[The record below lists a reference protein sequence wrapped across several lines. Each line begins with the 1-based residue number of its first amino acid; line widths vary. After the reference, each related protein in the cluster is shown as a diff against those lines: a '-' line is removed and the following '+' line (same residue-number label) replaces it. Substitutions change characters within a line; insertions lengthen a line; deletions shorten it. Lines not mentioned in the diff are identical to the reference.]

1 MKAVIL
7 AAGIGSRLRPLTD
20 NVPKCM
26 VEVNGIKII
35 ERQIKNLLNNGIKE
49 IAVVTGYQHEILNKY
64 LNENFP
70 FIEIID
76 NKEYLKTNNMYSM
89 FLTKKFV
96 NEESFIFM
104 NADVFFEEMIIK
116 ELLEDEREN
125 LIVCDN
131 GNYLEESMKI
141 VLDKNEHNILKISK
155 QISKEESY
163 GTTIDVYK
171 LSSSA
176 SEKFF
181 SIINNF
187 IIEKKELN
195 LWTEVAVQELLKQE
209 KFYSKDI
216 DFKWVEIDN
225 LEDLEQAKKLFK
237 GVI

>member
-1 MKAVIL
+1 MKAIIL

-26 VEVNGIKII
+26 VEVNGVKII
-35 ERQIKNLLNNGIKE
+35 EKQLKNLLNNGIKE
-49 IAVVTGYQHEILNKY
+49 IAVVTGYQHEILNRY

-70 FIEIID
+70 FVEIID
-76 NKEYLKTNNMYSM
+76 NEEYLKTNNMYSM
-89 FLTKKFV
+89 FLTKSFV

-141 VLDKNEHNILKISK
+141 VLDKNKHNILKISK

-209 KFYSKDI
+209 KFYSKDT

-225 LEDLEQAKKLFK
+225 LEDLEQAKQLFK
-237 GVI
+237 GGI

>member
-35 ERQIKNLLNNGIKE
+35 EKQIKSLLNNGIKE

-131 GNYLEESMKI
+131 ENYLEESMKI

-216 DFKWVEIDN
+216 AFKWVEIDN

-237 GVI
+237 GGI

>member
-7 AAGIGSRLRPLTD
+7 AAGVGSRLRPLTN

-26 VEVNGIKII
+26 VEVNGVKII
-35 ERQIKNLLNNGIKE
+35 EKQIKSLLNNGIKE
-49 IAVVTGYQHEILNKY
+49 IIVVTGYQHEILNRY

-70 FIEIID
+70 FIKIIE

-89 FLTKKFV
+89 FLTKSFV
-96 NEESFIFM
+96 KEENFIFM
-104 NADVFFEEMIIK
+104 NADVFFEETIIK
-116 ELLEDEREN
+116 ELLEDERKN

-141 VLDKNEHNILKISK
+141 ILDKNDNILKINK
-155 QISKEESY
+155 QISEKESY

-176 SEKFF
+176 TKKFF
-181 SIINNF
+181 NIISDF
-187 IIEKKELN
+187 IFQKKELN
-195 LWTEVAVQELLKQE
+195 LWTEVAIQELLKQE
-209 KFYSKDI
+209 KFNSKDI
-216 DFKWVEIDN
+216 NFKWVEIDN

-237 GVI
+237 EVI

>member
-35 ERQIKNLLNNGIKE
+35 ERQIKNLLNNRIKE

-104 NADVFFEEMIIK
+104 NADVFFKEMIIK

>member
-49 IAVVTGYQHEILNKY
+49 IAVVTGHQHEILNKY

-116 ELLEDEREN
+116 ELLEDKREN

>member
-1 MKAVIL
+1 
-7 AAGIGSRLRPLTD
+7 
-20 NVPKCM
+20 
-26 VEVNGIKII
+26 
-35 ERQIKNLLNNGIKE
+35 
-49 IAVVTGYQHEILNKY
+49 
-64 LNENFP
+64 
-70 FIEIID
+70 
-76 NKEYLKTNNMYSM
+76 
-89 FLTKKFV
+89 
-96 NEESFIFM
+96 
-104 NADVFFEEMIIK
+104 MIIK

-131 GNYLEESMKI
+131 ENYLEESMKI

-216 DFKWVEIDN
+216 AFKWVEIDN

-237 GVI
+237 GGI